1 VDATG
6 IALEILK
13 RPITNTTMLGAMV
26 RATGAIDLTSMK
38 APLEKRFGKIA
49 SKNYAVMQAAFDN
62 SILEG

>member
-1 VDATG
+1 
-6 IALEILK
+6 
-13 RPITNTTMLGAMV
+13 
-26 RATGAIDLTSMK
+26 MK